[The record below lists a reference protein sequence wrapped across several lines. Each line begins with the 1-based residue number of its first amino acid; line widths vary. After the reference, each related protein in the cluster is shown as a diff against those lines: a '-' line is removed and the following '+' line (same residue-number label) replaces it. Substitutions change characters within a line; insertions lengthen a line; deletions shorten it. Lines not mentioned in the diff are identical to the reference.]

1 MCPRGTEGGRG
12 QSPPTEYKGEIITK
26 WLLINCQLR
35 GILIRDSVWGGG
47 GSSKFIVTQSKA
59 YYPTLARSNDRFRMS
74 HDNEDNWN
82 ISASV
87 RSSFISEKKIM
98 IKNLRVRIR

>member
-47 GSSKFIVTQSKA
+47 GGQ
-59 YYPTLARSNDRFRMS
+59 
-74 HDNEDNWN
+74 E
-82 ISASV
+82 
-87 RSSFISEKKIM
+87 
-98 IKNLRVRIR
+98 NLS

>member
-1 MCPRGTEGGRG
+1 MCPRGTEGRRG

-47 GSSKFIVTQSKA
+47 SSKFYRDTIKSLL
-59 YYPTLARSNDRFRMS
+59 P
-74 HDNEDNWN
+74 HPG
-82 ISASV
+82 
-87 RSSFISEKKIM
+87 EK
-98 IKNLRVRIR
+98 

>member
-1 MCPRGTEGGRG
+1 MCPRGTEGRRG

-47 GSSKFIVTQSKA
+47 QVNFIVTQSKA

-74 HDNEDNWN
+74 HDNENNWN
-82 ISASV
+82 IIASV
-87 RSSFISEKKIM
+87 RPSFISEK
-98 IKNLRVRIR
+98 R